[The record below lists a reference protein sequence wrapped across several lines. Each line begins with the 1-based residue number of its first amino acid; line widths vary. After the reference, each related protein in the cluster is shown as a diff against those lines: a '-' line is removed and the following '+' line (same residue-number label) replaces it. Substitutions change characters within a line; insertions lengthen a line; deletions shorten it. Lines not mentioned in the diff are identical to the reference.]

1 MATQE
6 QIDANRENARK
17 STGPKTEAG
26 KAASSANALSHGLTA
41 NYAVVLVEEDAEEF
55 DRLEEGVIADLE
67 PAGALQAA
75 LAQRVAVLLWR
86 LGRVARLEAEL
97 FHHGQLTFERNQLDQ
112 AETRALMKRCIADQL
127 GEEAVKARE
136 KLAEKRLMIDVSIH
150 VEAPCAKVLV
160 KQQESA
166 RAYDQLARHEATL
179 QRALNRTLAEVRRLR
194 DAWRVAATLQ
204 RALNR
209 TLAEP
214 FVACET
220 HRLRQPGR
228 TRRSRSRQPIPSRPR
243 PATDARPRYRV
254 RGRRPAPPM
263 PGAGTPTETLFCK
276 TNPIPRKPLKRR
288 EIRAPERTRRRPRP
302 SPDAAPAGF
311 DPAARRLRRVPRRHM
326 PPTGRRWRPSS

>member
-136 KLAEKRLMIDVSIH
+136 KLAEERLMIDVRIL

-179 QRALNRTLAEVRRLR
+179 QRALNRTLAEFRRLR
-194 DAWRVAATLQ
+194 DASVAAA
-204 RALNR
+204 RSNA
-209 TLAEP
+209 AEP
-214 FVACET
+214 V
-220 HRLRQPGR
+220 
-228 TRRSRSRQPIPSRPR
+228 PSAHPE
-243 PATDARPRYRV
+243 
-254 RGRRPAPPM
+254 PAPSGDGRP
-263 PGAGTPTETLFCK
+263 PALQGPRTQASSAHAGGGHADGNAFLQNEPNSAQTFEEAGDTSSRE
-276 TNPIPRKPLKRR
+276 NPP
-288 EIRAPERTRRRPRP
+288 
-302 SPDAAPAGF
+302 AAPPVA
-311 DPAARRLRRVPRRHM
+311 
-326 PPTGRRWRPSS
+326 